1 MNRYISIWDR
11 LADAVR
17 CGMAAGHTEAEAQSD
32 LCHAICDRAVKLRVH
47 LGKSATTPMTS
58 RGTVVDGEDVEIP
71 PQLSAGDI
79 DWNNSRP
86 LKPWPLRRERMPR
99 LTRAGCCW
107 HIERM
112 EVSRNDVTRLFG
124 GAQGA
129 HEQAMRKGT
138 QRVRGGSS
146 PGREPTADYE
156 SARRRG
162 AKPKKFERVREAMM
176 SDIQQGRRSGA
187 ELGDMLEKELSAS
200 YGVSRDTARRAR
212 NAVLSALQGLNSRQI
227 STNDK

>member
-1 MNRYISIWDR
+1 MNRYVSIWDR
-11 LADAVR
+11 LPDAVR
-17 CGMAAGHTEAEAQSD
+17 CGMAAGYTEAEAQSD
-32 LCHAICDRAVKLRVH
+32 LCRSISDGAVKIR
-47 LGKSATTPMTS
+47 LGLGRNATNGMKAH
-58 RGTVVDGEDVEIP
+58 GTTVNGEDVEIP
-71 PQLSAGDI
+71 LQLSAGDI

-86 LKPWPLRRERMPR
+86 LAPWAVRRERMPH
-99 LTRAGCCW
+99 LARAGCYW

-112 EVSRNDVTRLFG
+112 EVLRNDVTRLFG
-124 GAQGA
+124 AAQGA
-129 HEQAMRKGT
+129 HEQTVRKGT

-146 PGREPTADYE
+146 PGREPTAE

-162 AKPKKFERVREAMM
+162 AKPKKFERVREAMR

-212 NAVLSALQGLNSRQI
+212 NAVLSALQQELNSRQI
-227 STNDK
+227 PTNDK

>member
-1 MNRYISIWDR
+1 MNRYVSIWDR
-11 LADAVR
+11 LPDAVR
-17 CGMAAGHTEAEAQSD
+17 CVMAAGHTEAEAQND
-32 LCHAICDRAVKLRVH
+32 LCHAICDRAARVRLH
-47 LGKSATTPMTS
+47 LGKSATTGMKAY
-58 RGTVVDGEDVEIP
+58 GTVVDGEDVEIP
-71 PQLSAGDI
+71 THLSAGDM
-79 DWNNSRP
+79 DLNNSRP
-86 LKPWPLRRERMPR
+86 LKPWPLRRERMPH
-99 LTRAGCCW
+99 LTRGGCYW

-112 EVSRNDVTRLFG
+112 EVLRNDVTRLFG

-129 HEQAMRKGT
+129 GEQTVRKGT

-146 PGREPTADYE
+146 PGREPTVK

-162 AKPKKFERVREAMM
+162 AKPKKFERVREAMR

-227 STNDK
+227 PTNDK

>member
-1 MNRYISIWDR
+1 
-11 LADAVR
+11 
-17 CGMAAGHTEAEAQSD
+17 MAAGHTEAEAQSD
-32 LCHAICDRAVKLRVH
+32 LCHAICDRAVKVRLH
-47 LGKSATTPMTS
+47 LGKNATTGMKAY
-58 RGTVVDGEDVEIP
+58 GTVVNGEDVEIP
-71 PQLSAGDI
+71 TQLSAGDM

-86 LKPWPLRRERMPR
+86 LKPWPLRRERMPH
-99 LTRAGCCW
+99 LTFRGGCYW

-112 EVSRNDVTRLFG
+112 EVSGNDVTRLLG
-124 GAQGA
+124 AAQGA
-129 HEQAMRKGT
+129 HEQTARKGT

-146 PGREPTADYE
+146 PAREPTAE

-162 AKPKKFERVREAMM
+162 AKPKKFERVREAMR

-212 NAVLSALQGLNSRQI
+212 NAVLSALQELNSRQI
-227 STNDK
+227 PTNDK